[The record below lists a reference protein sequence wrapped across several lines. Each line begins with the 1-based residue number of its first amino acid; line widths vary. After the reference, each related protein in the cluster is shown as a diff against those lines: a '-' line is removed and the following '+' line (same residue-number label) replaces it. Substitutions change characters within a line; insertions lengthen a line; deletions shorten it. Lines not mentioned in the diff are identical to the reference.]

1 MNSTK
6 TMMLLMLEE
15 VAQALGEELRDQV
28 AFVGGC
34 TTVLLI
40 TDQYTQESIRGTL
53 VSCGE
58 AAGLSGPGSWRCADV
73 QRY

>member
-6 TMMLLMLEE
+6 AMMLLMLEE
-15 VAQALGEELRDQV
+15 VAQALGEELRSQV

-40 TDQYTQESIRGTL
+40 TDEYT
-53 VSCGE
+53 
-58 AAGLSGPGSWRCADV
+58 
-73 QRY
+73 